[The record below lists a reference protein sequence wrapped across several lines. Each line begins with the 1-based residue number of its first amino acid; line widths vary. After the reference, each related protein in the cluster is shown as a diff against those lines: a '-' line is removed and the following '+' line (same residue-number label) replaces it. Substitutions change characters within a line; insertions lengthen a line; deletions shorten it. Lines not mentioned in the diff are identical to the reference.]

1 MAKAFSLKL
10 RARAAPHR
18 NGRHELAWL
27 HGSVSILLLEDFVG
41 AAFGAVFFTV
51 TSEIWEIAK
60 HLGSVNIFIIFL
72 ISIIMGFSLVYLS
85 RRRKAVSIK
94 LEHAASLRAIEIYII
109 SFLTSLMFVLVFNT
123 AQATDLILKQTFVIT
138 LPAVVSAAT
147 ADLLF
152 F

>member
-1 MAKAFSLKL
+1 MAKALPLKF
-10 RARAAPHR
+10 RAREASHVKH
-18 NGRHELAWL
+18 HELAWM
-27 HGSVSILLLEDFVG
+27 HGRVSVLLLEYFVG

-51 TSEIWEIAK
+51 TSEVWEIAK
-60 HLGSVNIFIIFL
+60 GLGAINIFAIFA

-94 LEHAASLRAIEIYII
+94 LEHAASLRAIEIYAV
-109 SFLTSLMFVLVFNT
+109 SFLTSLLFVLIFNT
-123 AQATDLILKQTFVIT
+123 AHTTDLIIKQTFIIA

>member
-1 MAKAFSLKL
+1 MVKAFSLKL

-18 NGRHELAWL
+18 NGRHELAWM
-27 HGSVSILLLEDFVG
+27 HGRVSILLLEDFVG
-41 AAFGAVFFTV
+41 AAFGAVFFAV

-60 HLGSVNIFIIFL
+60 HLHAVNILAIFT
-72 ISIIMGFSLVYLS
+72 ISMIMGFSLVYLS
-85 RRRKAVSIK
+85 RRRKAVSIQ
-94 LEHAASLRAIEIYII
+94 LEHAASLRAVEIYAI
-109 SFLTSLMFVLVFNT
+109 SFLTSLLFVFVFNT
-123 AQATDLILKQTFVIT
+123 AATMDLMLKQTVVIA

>member
-1 MAKAFSLKL
+1 MAKAFALKM
-10 RARAAPHR
+10 RARDASHMKH
-18 NGRHELAWL
+18 HELAWM

-41 AAFGAVFFTV
+41 AAFGAVFFAV
-51 TSEIWEIAK
+51 TSEVWEIAK
-60 HLGSVNIFIIFL
+60 NLHAINILAIVA
-72 ISIIMGFSLVYLS
+72 ISLIMGFSLVYLS

-94 LEHAASLRAIEIYII
+94 LEHAASLRAIEIYAV
-109 SFLTSLMFVLVFNT
+109 SFLTSLLFVMVFNT
-123 AQATDLILKQTFVIT
+123 APTTDLMLKQTFIIA